1 MSDEKGKSSPNGLQD
16 ANSDAESLRGPTVDP
31 LTGEHQLVRQ
41 LKNRHIAM
49 IRLVVFADINILR
62 RSLTID
68 LAPNSVLEGSLEPV
82 SRNSEHQE
90 HHSCLRRTSRLIS
103 GYRKCPTKRWTSW

>member
-16 ANSDAESLRGPTVDP
+16 ANSDAESLRGPAVDP

-49 IRLVVFADINILR
+49 IRLVDINNLR

-68 LAPNSVLEGSLEPV
+68 LALNSVSEGSLELV
-82 SRNSEHQE
+82 SKNSEHQE

-103 GYRKCPTKRWTSW
+103 GYRNCPTKRWTSW